1 MKKSFM
7 TRVLAVTL
15 STAMAFSVSSAGNLM
30 TASAATKPFV
40 SLKTKFKTLTVGQ
53 KYKMTLKNNS
63 IKWRIQKATS
73 SDKTIVKPYLVK
85 PTYVKLKGLKEG
97 RVKVTYK
104 LKTTKRKT
112 NNTKTL
118 KGTVK
123 VKAKGGDTEE
133 PGATFSATATA
144 ADTTSVKITFS
155 QAIDTEGVTAENF
168 TINND
173 VTVREAK
180 VSEDGKTV
188 DLTIA
193 GATYD
198 TEYEVTVKGVK
209 VAGEAKDTTCKFKT
223 PAAAAGYQPKLD
235 VGDKPM
241 KSDGQ
246 STRVVKFELRDS
258 AGELVEA
265 EGVEVLFETTLGSF
279 AEPRAV
285 LDKGVAENT
294 FTSQALNSTR
304 TATITASVIAANN
317 KDLIG
322 QSVIGNIV
330 LTPNPEQL
338 TDTSIGA
345 IITNVV
351 APTADRVVAYFQKD
365 VEAKDFRK
373 ANGALDESK
382 FKALVT
388 SGVDSANNGGKQ
400 HKVIGILDV
409 EGEPNALELLVED
422 PMTDNTTI
430 KVEFQDKRNTSS
442 VITSSNTVYCK
453 LTDGYQPSAL
463 KVTVKDNRTLEVEF
477 SEAVLRGQDV
487 PQGNTNSVYAADRT
501 QNYAIDA
508 KELDFY
514 GIEQTPVTEEDIA
527 ESGTVHKI
535 SKKVVD
541 RNTNN
546 NKGSVKVGTYSNA
559 VDRRHIVTIQLGEN
573 TSLSAGRHSL
583 SISNV
588 GDWAAMTDGWRNIVN
603 TATVDFV
610 VPDNNEAPKFDL
622 EVMSPEQFKLTA
634 NCSIG
639 IVNSDETFRVEDS
652 ASDEK
657 DIVILEQL
665 RNGQW
670 TAISNNAFSGDG
682 CGYNPI
688 MVSQIR
694 DLKEGVLTNQY
705 LVETRVDWTKVHD
718 TKRTYNNYYNNS
730 YRLRI
735 PAGKIRNLANSKQN
749 EEIIINLSDDPIMK
763 SMDGTSPTM
772 KSIEQVQDANGNL
785 TENYQVTFSEPVKM
799 SQQANK
805 ETLTPTQDVTSES
818 LYSAYFVKRDA
829 SQKTIQAK
837 VNHESFIDAV
847 DTMIQV
853 EPVTKLDAGDWD
865 LYVRGVS
872 DDVGNTVSTLSG
884 TIHVEAQTVSTNFKV
899 VWAAVS
905 TTGNY
910 KDITAD
916 EGHYILVKFNKPISA
931 YGGSA
936 NVTSTLNYQVNGNPL
951 PAGSSIRAH
960 IQGYD
965 SHNQNVVDSITIILP
980 SSTNTSL
987 GSSTMNYPVNGRNCI
1002 LTISSAITSAEG
1014 DTLSTEPGYN
1024 MPYQFGEANVLAN
1037 DKSDFKLSQQGDAVW
1052 GNHESEKL
1060 GAFKS
1065 SANPTE
1071 AYIKAFKAALAD
1083 DKYRKVK
1090 LDEALTGELDLD
1102 DLEINRIVDIDLNGC
1117 SVKGNI
1123 TIKTTTAADVVKIMN
1138 SDSSK
1143 TAAITGKSTADNS
1156 VTLTINTPNSSV
1168 ELGEN
1173 INIKKGTGKDAVAVK
1188 VNGVTPDTLTTYA
1201 TVDGKILL
1209 SANSIGFRNHGNLSD
1224 APIVVDSTGTINF
1237 KGDYKDTDVTL
1248 TKKATVNLSE
1258 ISTNGITIRAN
1269 AKDSTIVVPEGVKAT
1284 IVAGA
1289 DDIVVKYANTEDV
1302 ILQTNGGTFK
1312 HKNIQGDDRAE
1323 GDRKTPT
1330 SAAEEEWVSKLNVI
1344 DGADIG
1350 NGSLTEVITVGAISG
1365 GAFFTS
1371 GENENIETGLKET
1384 TASDANYEITNVNLS
1399 VNASYLSYDA
1409 NNKKVGITESAKN
1422 LTSNVTNEFTV
1433 KITVRNRKT
1442 KDTTIITKKIRVTI
1456 NKKEA

>member
-1 MKKSFM
+1 MSCIC
-7 TRVLAVTL
+7 
-15 STAMAFSVSSAGNLM
+15 
-30 TASAATKPFV
+30 
-40 SLKTKFKTLTVGQ
+40 Q
-53 KYKMTLKNNS
+53 Y
-63 IKWRIQKATS
+63 
-73 SDKTIVKPYLVK
+73 
-85 PTYVKLKGLKEG
+85 
-97 RVKVTYK
+97 
-104 LKTTKRKT
+104 
-112 NNTKTL
+112 
-118 KGTVK
+118 
-123 VKAKGGDTEE
+123 
-133 PGATFSATATA
+133 
-144 ADTTSVKITFS
+144 
-155 QAIDTEGVTAENF
+155 
-168 TINND
+168 
-173 VTVREAK
+173 
-180 VSEDGKTV
+180 
-188 DLTIA
+188 
-193 GATYD
+193 
-198 TEYEVTVKGVK
+198 
-209 VAGEAKDTTCKFKT
+209 C
-223 PAAAAGYQPKLD
+223 
-235 VGDKPM
+235 
-241 KSDGQ
+241 
-246 STRVVKFELRDS
+246 
-258 AGELVEA
+258 
-265 EGVEVLFETTLGSF
+265 
-279 AEPRAV
+279 
-285 LDKGVAENT
+285 
-294 FTSQALNSTR
+294 
-304 TATITASVIAANN
+304 
-317 KDLIG
+317 
-322 QSVIGNIV
+322 
-330 LTPNPEQL
+330 
-338 TDTSIGA
+338 
-345 IITNVV
+345 
-351 APTADRVVAYFQKD
+351 
-365 VEAKDFRK
+365 
-373 ANGALDESK
+373 
-382 FKALVT
+382 
-388 SGVDSANNGGKQ
+388 
-400 HKVIGILDV
+400 
-409 EGEPNALELLVED
+409 
-422 PMTDNTTI
+422 
-430 KVEFQDKRNTSS
+430 KRNGIAS
-442 VITSSNTVYCK
+442 
-453 LTDGYQPSAL
+453 L
-463 KVTVKDNRTLEVEF
+463 
-477 SEAVLRGQDV
+477 
-487 PQGNTNSVYAADRT
+487 
-501 QNYAIDA
+501 NYT
-508 KELDFY
+508 
-514 GIEQTPVTEEDIA
+514 G
-527 ESGTVHKI
+527 
-535 SKKVVD
+535 
-541 RNTNN
+541 
-546 NKGSVKVGTYSNA
+546 
-559 VDRRHIVTIQLGEN
+559 
-573 TSLSAGRHSL
+573 
-583 SISNV
+583 
-588 GDWAAMTDGWRNIVN
+588 
-603 TATVDFV
+603 
-610 VPDNNEAPKFDL
+610 
-622 EVMSPEQFKLTA
+622 
-634 NCSIG
+634 
-639 IVNSDETFRVEDS
+639 
-652 ASDEK
+652 
-657 DIVILEQL
+657 
-665 RNGQW
+665 
-670 TAISNNAFSGDG
+670 
-682 CGYNPI
+682 
-688 MVSQIR
+688 
-694 DLKEGVLTNQY
+694 
-705 LVETRVDWTKVHD
+705 
-718 TKRTYNNYYNNS
+718 
-730 YRLRI
+730 
-735 PAGKIRNLANSKQN
+735 
-749 EEIIINLSDDPIMK
+749 
-763 SMDGTSPTM
+763 
-772 KSIEQVQDANGNL
+772 DANGNL
-785 TENYQVTFSEPVKM
+785 TENYQVTFSKPVKM
-799 SQQANK
+799 SQQANI

-829 SQKTIQAK
+829 SQKTIQAE

-872 DDVGNTVSTLSG
+872 DDVGNTVPTLSG

-910 KDITAD
+910 KDITAG

-1289 DDIVVKYANTEDV
+1289 DDIVVKYANPDNVT
-1302 ILQTNGGTFK
+1302 LQTNGGTFK